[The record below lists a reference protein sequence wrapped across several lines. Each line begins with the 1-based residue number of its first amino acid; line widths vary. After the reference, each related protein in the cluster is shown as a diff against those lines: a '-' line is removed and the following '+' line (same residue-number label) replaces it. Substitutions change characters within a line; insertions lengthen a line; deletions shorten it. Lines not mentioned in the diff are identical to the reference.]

1 MDEIANAFDVKLGEN
16 FIIENDD
23 GRTMGVFKFDRNGL
37 WKYEKE
43 NGYYYG
49 WHDVL
54 FWVLIGLWGVR
65 KMTNEEVVAL
75 TAFYARSGIY
85 KYGLSIGI

>member
-1 MDEIANAFDVKLGEN
+1 MEEIANAFDVKLGEN

-37 WKYEKE
+37 WKYEKG
-43 NGYYYG
+43 NGYYYR

-65 KMTNEEVVAL
+65 KMTNAQVVEEAV
-75 TAFYARSGIY
+75 
-85 KYGLSIGI
+85 K

>member
-1 MDEIANAFDVKLGEN
+1 MSWIIRKNCMDEIANAFDVKLGEN

-49 WHDVL
+49 WHDVI
-54 FWVLIGLWGVR
+54 FWVLIGLCGVR
-65 KMTNEEVVAL
+65 KMTNEEVVA
-75 TAFYARSGIY
+75 SVIE
-85 KYGLSIGI
+85 KEDS